1 MKVLTTFNDVRLHTE
16 GSVGLVPTMGYLHE
30 GHLSLIDRSVVECDT
45 TVVSIFVNPLQFS
58 DPSDL
63 ERYPR
68 DLERDVSLAARAGAD
83 VVFSPSVDYMY
94 PTGAVTMVTVEGVSD
109 RMEGIHRPGHFVG
122 VATVVAKL
130 LAGVQPD
137 RAYFG
142 AKDAQQVAVVTTMAR
157 DLSFPVA
164 IRTLPIVRE
173 EDGLALSS
181 RNVHLDRAH
190 RASALTLSRGLMH
203 AADLF
208 EGGCRSSDELTDTV
222 LAPMLSDLGVTVDY
236 VALAD
241 AATATPMSGVAGAQF
256 LAVAATVGSV
266 RLIDNVSFDA
276 DRRTADRGTRL
287 TGPSMVY
294 GGT

>member
-1 MKVLTTFNDVRLHTE
+1 MNVLTTFDDVRLHAR

-30 GHLSLIDRSVVECDT
+30 GHLSLVDRSVTDCDT
-45 TVVSIFVNPLQFS
+45 TVVSIFVNPLQFG
-58 DPSDL
+58 DTMDL

-68 DLERDVSLAARAGAD
+68 DLERDVSLAGRAGAD
-83 VVFSPSVDYMY
+83 LVFAPSIDYMY
-94 PTGAVTMVTVEGVSD
+94 PTGAATTITVDGVSD
-109 RMEGIHRPGHFVG
+109 HMEGPHRPGHFAG
-122 VATVVAKL
+122 VATVVGKL

-142 AKDAQQVAVVTTMAR
+142 AKDAQQVAVVTTMVR
-157 DLSFPVA
+157 DLSFPVD
-164 IRTLPIVRE
+164 IRMLPIVRE
-173 EDGLALSS
+173 ADGLALSS
-181 RNVHLDRAH
+181 RNVHLDAAH

-208 EGGCRSSDELTDTV
+208 EAGCRSSDELVDAAF
-222 LAPMLSDLGVTVDY
+222 APMLADPGVAVDY

-241 AATATPMSGVAGAQF
+241 AATASPMSDVAGAQF

-266 RLIDNVSFDA
+266 RLIDNVSIDA
-276 DRRTADRGTRL
+276 DRGIADRGTRL
-287 TGPSMVY
+287 TGPSLVY

>member
-1 MKVLTTFNDVRLHTE
+1 MNVLTTFDDVRLHAR

-30 GHLSLIDRSVVECDT
+30 GHLSLVDRSVTDCDT
-45 TVVSIFVNPLQFS
+45 TVVSIFVNPLQFG
-58 DPSDL
+58 DNTDL

-68 DLERDVSLAARAGAD
+68 DLERDVSLAGRAGAD
-83 VVFSPSVDYMY
+83 LVFAPSIDYMY
-94 PTGAVTMVTVEGVSD
+94 PTGAATTITVDGVSD
-109 RMEGIHRPGHFVG
+109 HMEGPHRPGHFAG
-122 VATVVAKL
+122 VATVVGKL

-142 AKDAQQVAVVTTMAR
+142 AKDAQQVAVVTTMVR
-157 DLSFPVA
+157 DLSFPVD
-164 IRTLPIVRE
+164 IRMLPIVRE
-173 EDGLALSS
+173 ADGLALSS
-181 RNVHLDRAH
+181 RNVHLDAAH

-208 EGGCRSSDELTDTV
+208 EAGCRSSDELVDAAF
-222 LAPMLSDLGVTVDY
+222 APMLADPGVAVDY

-241 AATATPMSGVAGAQF
+241 AATASPMSDVAGAQF

-266 RLIDNVSFDA
+266 RLIDNVSIDA
-276 DRRTADRGTRL
+276 DRGIADRGTRL
-287 TGPSMVY
+287 TGPSLVY

>member
-1 MKVLTTFNDVRLHTE
+1 MKILTTFDDVRLHTE

-30 GHLSLIDRSVVECDT
+30 GHLSLVDRSVAECDT
-45 TVVSIFVNPLQFS
+45 TVVSIFVNPLQFG
-58 DPSDL
+58 DPTDL

-68 DLERDVSLAARAGAD
+68 DLERDVSLAAEAGAGL
-83 VVFSPSVDYMY
+83 VFAPSVDYMY
-94 PTGAVTMVTVEGVSD
+94 PTGAVTTVTVEEVSD
-109 RMEGIHRPGHFVG
+109 HMEGRHRPGHFVG

-130 LAGVQPD
+130 LAGVQPH

-157 DLSFPVA
+157 DLSFPVT

-181 RNVHLDRAH
+181 RNVHLDDAD
-190 RASALTLSRGLMH
+190 RASALTLSRGLSQ

-208 EGGCRSSDELTDTV
+208 EGGCRSSDELIDAA
-222 LAPMLSDLGVTVDY
+222 LAPMLADPGVMVDY
-236 VALAD
+236 VELAD
-241 AATATPMSGVAGAQF
+241 AATASPMPKVGGRQF

-276 DRRTADRGTRL
+276 DRGLADRGTRL
-287 TGPSMVY
+287 AGPSMVY

>member
-1 MKVLTTFNDVRLHTE
+1 MRILTTFDEVRLHAE

-30 GHLSLIDRSVVECDT
+30 GHLSLVERSIAECDT
-45 TVVSIFVNPLQFS
+45 TVVSIFVNPLQFG

-63 ERYPR
+63 ENYPR
-68 DLERDVSLAARAGAD
+68 DLERDVSLAAEAGAD
-83 VVFSPSVDYMY
+83 LLFAPSVEYMY
-94 PTGAVTMVTVEGVSD
+94 PTGAVTTITVEGVSD
-109 RMEGIHRPGHFVG
+109 HMEGLHRPGHFAG

-130 LAGVQPD
+130 LAGVQPH

-164 IRTLPIVRE
+164 IRSLPIVRE
-173 EDGLALSS
+173 AEGLAVSS
-181 RNVHLDRAH
+181 RNVHLDRAD
-190 RASALTLSRGLMH
+190 RASALTLSRGLMR

-208 EGGCRSSDELTDTV
+208 EDGCRSSDELV
-222 LAPMLSDLGVTVDY
+222 EAARAPMLADPGVMVDY

-241 AATATPMSGVAGAQF
+241 AATASPMSDVAGTQF

-276 DRRTADRGTRL
+276 NRRMADRGTRL
-287 TGPSMVY
+287 TGPSLVY

>member
-1 MKVLTTFNDVRLHTE
+1 MKILTTFEDVRLHAH

-30 GHLSLIDRSVVECDT
+30 GHLSLVDRSVAECDI
-45 TVVSIFVNPLQFS
+45 TVVSVFVNPLQFG

-63 ERYPR
+63 DRYPR
-68 DLERDVSLAARAGAD
+68 DLERDVSLAEEAGAH
-83 VVFSPSVDYMY
+83 VVFAPSVGYMY
-94 PTGAVTMVTVEGVSD
+94 PPGAVTTITVEGVSD
-109 RMEGIHRPGHFVG
+109 HMEGLHRPGHFVG

-137 RAYFG
+137 SAYFG
-142 AKDAQQVAVVTTMAR
+142 AKDAQQVAVVRTMVS
-157 DLSFPVA
+157 DLSFPVV

-173 EDGLALSS
+173 PDGLAVSS
-181 RNVHLDRAH
+181 RNVHLDVAH
-190 RASALTLSRGLMH
+190 RSSALTMSRGLMH

-208 EGGCRSSDELTDTV
+208 ERGCGSADELVDAAY
-222 LAPMLSDLGVTVDY
+222 APMLEDPGVMVDY
-236 VALAD
+236 VTLAD
-241 AATATPMSGVAGAQF
+241 GATASPMSDVAGIQF

-276 DRRTADRGTRL
+276 NRRMADRGTRL

>member
-1 MKVLTTFNDVRLHTE
+1 MKILTTFDDVRLHTE

-30 GHLSLIDRSVVECDT
+30 GHLSLVDRSVAECDT
-45 TVVSIFVNPLQFS
+45 TVVSIFVNPLQFG
-58 DPSDL
+58 DPADL

-68 DLERDVSLAARAGAD
+68 DLERDVSLATEAGAHL
-83 VVFSPSVDYMY
+83 VFAPSIDYMY
-94 PTGAVTMVTVEGVSD
+94 PAGSVTTITVEGVSD
-109 RMEGIHRPGHFVG
+109 HMEGRHRPGHFVG
-122 VATVVAKL
+122 VATVVGKL
-130 LAGVQPD
+130 LAGVQPH

-142 AKDAQQVAVVTTMAR
+142 AKDAQQVAVVTTMAH

-173 EDGLALSS
+173 VDGLAVSS
-181 RNVHLDRAH
+181 RNVHLDSAH

-208 EGGCRSSDELTDTV
+208 EGGCRSSDELID
-222 LAPMLSDLGVTVDY
+222 AAFEPMLADPGVTVDY
-236 VALAD
+236 VTLAD
-241 AATATPMSGVAGAQF
+241 AATASPMSEVAGTQF
-256 LAVAATVGSV
+256 LAVAASVGSV
-266 RLIDNVSFDA
+266 RLIDNVSLDA